1 MWRSPLK
8 SKNYVFSK
16 SGSILRTISKFR
28 YSIDLS
34 VSLSEGGMVNTKSK
48 WDARDNVFSAWA
60 KDDSS
65 YFVGDNFEKLPRR
78 FVMQTFCNFVSFSLE
93 RDSCI
98 QLQMSSKSALKLLKS
113 FTFLDEI
120 CLRTAVSS

>member
-16 SGSILRTISKFR
+16 SGSILSTISKFR
-28 YSIDLS
+28 YNRDLS

-60 KDDSS
+60 KEDNSC
-65 YFVGDNFEKLPRR
+65 FVGCNFEKFPRR
-78 FVMQTFCNFVSFSLE
+78 FVIQTFCNFVSFSLE

-98 QLQMSSKSALKLLKS
+98 QLQMSLKSALKLLKS
-113 FTFLDEI
+113 LTFLDET
-120 CLRTAVSS
+120 CLSTAASS